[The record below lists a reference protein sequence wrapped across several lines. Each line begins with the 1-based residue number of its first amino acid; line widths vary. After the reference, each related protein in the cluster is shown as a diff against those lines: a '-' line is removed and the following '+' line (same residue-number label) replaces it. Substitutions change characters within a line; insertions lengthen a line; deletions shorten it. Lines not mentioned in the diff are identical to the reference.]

1 MHCFAY
7 DSILSD
13 EASATK
19 VLNGACDPSVATVMI
34 FLPNIMILLK
44 KLKPV
49 FFFFLNDISY
59 VD

>member
-34 FLPNIMILLK
+34 FWPNIMILLK

-49 FFFFLNDISY
+49 FFFFS
-59 VD
+59 

>member
-1 MHCFAY
+1 MY

-34 FLPNIMILLK
+34 FWPNIMILLK
-44 KLKPV
+44 NSNQC
-49 FFFFLNDISY
+49 FFFF
-59 VD
+59 